1 MEIVIAI
8 AAKIAEYTVGPVGQ
22 WLCYSCH
29 FNINIEN
36 LKNQE
41 KNLRDAKN
49 RVQHLIDAASRNGE
63 EIEDDVKTWLIRADH
78 ITELATT
85 KLHEIEEEAGTGSSN
100 AACLNLKHRHQL
112 SREAKKIAE
121 NIAELV
127 KNGNFDRVSY
137 RPASEGMEMTR
148 NMDYNY
154 MAMESRMTMVKE
166 IMEALGNADID
177 KIGVWGMP
185 GVGKSTLMKEIA
197 RQAKEEKLFN
207 EVVMTMVTNSPD
219 VRRIQGAIAYKLGLN
234 FDQEAD
240 EKDRAS
246 HLQRRLSKDKKVL
259 VILDDIWKAFDLQE
273 MGIPSKGCKVVMI
286 SRDRDVL
293 ISGMDTQKAI
303 HELKIL
309 QKDEAWNLF
318 EKMAGDS
325 FKDRPEVRGIATKIA
340 EKCAGLPI
348 ALVIVSKALKNKSL
362 GIWKDALV
370 QLTRPALENDS
381 KIWSPIY
388 SCIHL
393 SYEHLVGEEV
403 KSLFLLCAQQDY
415 YICYQDLLR
424 YGFGLGLFLNIYTL
438 EEARNRLESLLSNLQ
453 DSCLL
458 LESPHSSKEFNMH
471 DLVRD
476 VAKIIA
482 SKNHNM
488 FVMRDDGGQK
498 AWPDVDALNRCEALS
513 IHGGDIHKHPNKMEC
528 PKLRFFHVDCKDTL
542 NLKIPNIFFQ
552 GMEKLEVLS
561 LRNMQLSSLF
571 PLTNLQTLCLDGSML
586 GDIHGIGELKNL
598 VILSL
603 ARSDISN
610 LPREIGSLT
619 RLRLLDLS
627 NCSKL
632 RVIPPNVLSSLVN
645 LEELYMRK
653 TYVQWEV
660 EGPSNEGKNASLA
673 ELKKLSHLITLEI
686 HIRNGMKLPK
696 DLFSKKL
703 ARYKIRIG
711 DIMPWETFNGATFSR
726 TLKLKLNGSF
736 QLDSGIKM
744 LLKRTEYLYLDESNR
759 TESVLYELN
768 REDFQQLK
776 HLHIQNS
783 GNIKHIPKLRTPA
796 IAFPILETFA
806 LKHMISLEE
815 ICQGNLPFTSFKSLK
830 VLNVENCKKLRF
842 IFSSSIARGLS
853 LLEELNITRC
863 NNVGAIFMKE
873 EEDGI
878 EDQED
883 MMLFGRLQTLVLKDL
898 PKLVGFLSTKDSFM
912 TDCRETNSEGNHDLQ
927 LPLLHHHQLSFSNLK
942 ILHLRGLSKIKHVW
956 SNVNGCESLK
966 SLEIHDCGAMEEIVA
981 REDGTDPTT
990 RLLFPSLNYL
1000 RLDGLPKLKWFF
1012 QGVCTLESSSSKEL
1026 HGQGGTLFGPEE
1038 IAFPNLTNL
1047 NLRNLPKIKHV
1058 WNKDPQTILRFQN
1071 LQHITASRCKRLKS
1085 LFPAS
1090 VGSCLKQLKTI
1101 TIDDFCG
1108 MEEIVRVE
1116 GGEAAR
1122 RTLVFVF
1129 PQVTYLSLSY
1139 LPRLECFYK
1148 GVHISKW
1155 PMLKKIKIEKCN
1167 KVEVFASVLVSEE
1180 IVEKRQSQMSIKQ
1193 PIFLVD
1199 EMSFPSLEILNIS
1212 IMKKLEIIW
1221 YGLVAAS
1228 PTRLDISNCDSLEA
1242 VYEEHEGQDGKE
1254 SHALTTTQLLRAMSL
1269 YSLPKMR
1276 NIWNIKDCHQRHMYS
1291 FPNLLDI
1298 DVKGCES
1305 LKSLF
1310 PAASVAASLPQLKS
1324 LKIEDCGVME
1334 EIVAREDGADP
1345 STRLL
1350 FPSLTLLRLDGLPKL
1365 EWFFQGVRTLES
1377 SSSSKEL
1384 HEQGGTLFGIEE
1396 MSFPSLEILKIRR
1409 MEKLEM
1415 IWNMK
1420 DCYQRHMYSFPNLL
1434 EINVKGCESLK
1445 SLFPAASVAAS
1456 LPQLQSLKIH
1466 DCGVMEEIVAREDGT
1481 DPTTR
1486 LLFPSLNF
1494 LSLDELPKLKWFFR
1508 GLHTLELSL
1517 SKELHEQGGT
1527 LFGIEEVAFPNL
1539 TELHLCCLA
1548 KIKHVWSKDPQT
1560 IQRFQNLQ
1568 KIIARKCAS
1577 LKSLLPA
1584 SVDGCLKQLKKIIVY
1599 DCGVEEIVGAE
1610 GGEVV
1615 GRMLVFV
1622 FPQVTYLYL
1631 ANLPRLECFYNGVHI
1646 SKWPMLKEMSIEG
1659 CEKVE
1664 AFASGLVREETVEK
1678 RQSQMSIKQSIF
1690 LVDEMSFPSLEILK
1704 IRRMEKLEMIWNMK
1718 DCYQRHMY
1726 SFPNLLEI
1734 NVKGCESLKSLFPA
1748 ASVAASLPQLQ
1759 SLKIHDCGVMEEI
1772 VAREDG
1778 TDPTTRLLFPS
1789 LNFLSLDELPKLK
1802 WFFQGLRTLESSLS
1816 KELHEQGGTLFGI
1829 EEVAFPNL
1837 TELHICG
1844 LAKIKHVWS
1853 KDPQTILRF
1862 QNIQEINAQKCAS
1875 LKSLFPTSIDGCL
1888 KQLKKIRINDCGV
1901 EEIVG
1906 DECGEAVGRTL
1917 VFVFPQVTSLD
1928 LANLPRLECFYK
1940 GVHISKWPILESMSI
1955 EGCEKVEVFASGLV
1969 NEETVEERKSHISI
1983 KQSLFLDKMSFPSL
1997 EI

>member
-154 MAMESRMTMVKE
+154 MAMVSRMTMVKE

-219 VRRIQGAIAYKLGLN
+219 VRRIQGAIAYKLDLN

-325 FKDRPEVRGIATKIA
+325 FQDRPEVRGIATKIA

-370 QLTRPALENDS
+370 QLTRPAPENDS

-415 YICYQDLLR
+415 YIFYQDLLR

-571 PLTNLQTLCLDGSML
+571 PLTNLQTLCLDGCML

-610 LPREIGSLT
+610 LLREIGSLT

-703 ARYKIRIG
+703 ERYKIRIG

-796 IAFPILETFA
+796 IAFPILETFV

-927 LPLLHHHQLSFSNLK
+927 LPLLHHHQLSFPNLK

-1026 HGQGGTLFGPEE
+1026 HGQGGTLFGPE
-1038 IAFPNLTNL
+1038 
-1047 NLRNLPKIKHV
+1047 
-1058 WNKDPQTILRFQN
+1058 
-1071 LQHITASRCKRLKS
+1071 
-1085 LFPAS
+1085 
-1090 VGSCLKQLKTI
+1090 
-1101 TIDDFCG
+1101 
-1108 MEEIVRVE
+1108 
-1116 GGEAAR
+1116 
-1122 RTLVFVF
+1122 
-1129 PQVTYLSLSY
+1129 
-1139 LPRLECFYK
+1139 
-1148 GVHISKW
+1148 
-1155 PMLKKIKIEKCN
+1155 
-1167 KVEVFASVLVSEE
+1167 
-1180 IVEKRQSQMSIKQ
+1180 
-1193 PIFLVD
+1193 

-1310 PAASVAASLPQLKS
+1310 PAASVAASLPQLQS
-1324 LKIEDCGVME
+1324 LKIHDCGVME

-1409 MEKLEM
+1409 MEKLEI

-1420 DCYQRHMYSFPNLL
+1420 DSHQRHMYSFPNLL
-1434 EINVKGCESLK
+1434 DIDVKGCESLK

-1494 LSLDELPKLKWFFR
+1494 LSLDELPKLKWFFQ

-1568 KIIARKCAS
+1568 KIIAWKCAS

-1615 GRMLVFV
+1615 GRTLVFV
-1622 FPQVTYLYL
+1622 FPQVAYLYL
-1631 ANLPRLECFYNGVHI
+1631 ANLPRLESFYNGVHI
-1646 SKWPMLKEMSIEG
+1646 SKWPMLKKMSIEG
-1659 CEKVE
+1659 CKKVE
-1664 AFASGLVREETVEK
+1664 VFASGLVREETVEK
-1678 RQSQMSIKQSIF
+1678 RQSQMSIKQPIF

-1704 IRRMEKLEMIWNMK
+1704 IRRMEELEMIWNMK

-1772 VAREDG
+1772 VVREDG

-1862 QNIQEINAQKCAS
+1862 QNLQEINAQKCAS
-1875 LKSLFPTSIDGCL
+1875 LKSLFPTSVDGCL
-1888 KQLKKIRINDCGV
+1888 KQLKKIRINKCGV

-1940 GVHISKWPILESMSI
+1940 GVHISKWPMLESMSI

-1969 NEETVEERKSHISI
+1969 NEETVEERQSHISI

>member
-1 MEIVIAI
+1 MAENIVISVV
-8 AAKIAEYTVGPVGQ
+8 AKIAAYTVAPVGR
-22 WLCYSCH
+22 WLCYSFH
-29 FNINIEN
+29 FNSNIEN

-41 KNLRDAKN
+41 DKLQHARE
-49 RVQHLIDAASRNGE
+49 RVQHSVDAALSNGE
-63 EIEDDVKTWLIRADH
+63 EIYSDVNKWLKDVDR
-78 ITELATT
+78 ITELVT
-85 KLHEIEEEAGTGSSN
+85 KRLREIEEASTRSSN
-100 AACLNLKHRHQL
+100 TECLNLKHRHQI
-112 SREAKKIAE
+112 SREAKKMAGD
-121 NIAELV
+121 IAELL
-127 KNGNFDRVSY
+127 KNGNFNKVSY
-137 RPASEGMEMTR
+137 RTPPSQGMVM
-148 NMDYNY
+148 NMDY
-154 MAMESRMTMVKE
+154 MAMESRMTAVKG
-166 IMEALGNADID
+166 IMEALRNADID

-197 RQAKEEKLFN
+197 RQATEEKLFN
-207 EVVMTMVTNSPD
+207 DVVMIVVTNSPN

-240 EKDRAS
+240 EEDRAS
-246 HLQRRLSKDKKVL
+246 HLQRRLSKDKKIL
-259 VILDDIWKAFDLQE
+259 VILDDIWKAFDFHKI
-273 MGIPSKGCKVVMI
+273 GIPSEGCKVVMT

-293 ISGMDTQKAI
+293 ISGMGTQKAI

-309 QKDEAWNLF
+309 QKEESWNLF

-325 FKDRPEVRGIATKIA
+325 FKDRPEMRGIATKIA

-348 ALVIVSKALKNKSL
+348 ALVTVSKALRNKSL
-362 GIWKDALV
+362 VIWQDALV
-370 QLTRPALENDS
+370 RLTRPTPEHDPKLC
-381 KIWSPIY
+381 SPIY
-388 SCIHL
+388 SCIQL
-393 SYEHLVGEEV
+393 SYEHLDGEEAV
-403 KSLFLLCAQQDY
+403 KSLFLLCAQQGY
-415 YICYQDLLR
+415 YISYRDLLR
-424 YGFGLGLFLNIYTL
+424 YGFGLGLFVNIYTL
-438 EEARNRLESLLSNLQ
+438 EEARNRLESLVSNLL

-458 LESPHSSKEFNMH
+458 LESPHNSKEFYMH

-476 VAKIIA
+476 VATIIA

-498 AWPDVDALNRCEALS
+498 AWPDVVDALNRCEALS
-513 IHGGDIHKHPNKMEC
+513 IHGGEIHKHPNKMEC
-528 PKLRFFHVDCKDTL
+528 PKLRFFHVNCKDSL
-542 NLKIPNIFFQ
+542 NLKIPDIFFQ
-552 GMEKLEVLS
+552 GMDKLEVLS
-561 LRNMQLSSLF
+561 LRRMQLSSLF
-571 PLTNLQTLCLDGSML
+571 PLTNLQTLCLDGCRL
-586 GDIHGIGELKNL
+586 GDIHWIGELKTL

-603 ARSDISN
+603 AHSDISN

-703 ARYKIRIG
+703 ERYKIRIG

-796 IAFPILETFA
+796 IAFPILETFV

-927 LPLLHHHQLSFSNLK
+927 LPLLHHHQLSFPNLK

-1085 LFPAS
+1085 LLPAS

-1101 TIDDFCG
+1101 TIDDLCG

-1148 GVHISKW
+1148 G
-1155 PMLKKIKIEKCN
+1155 
-1167 KVEVFASVLVSEE
+1167 
-1180 IVEKRQSQMSIKQ
+1180 
-1193 PIFLVD
+1193 
-1199 EMSFPSLEILNIS
+1199 
-1212 IMKKLEIIW
+1212 
-1221 YGLVAAS
+1221 
-1228 PTRLDISNCDSLEA
+1228 
-1242 VYEEHEGQDGKE
+1242 
-1254 SHALTTTQLLRAMSL
+1254 
-1269 YSLPKMR
+1269 
-1276 NIWNIKDCHQRHMYS
+1276 
-1291 FPNLLDI
+1291 
-1298 DVKGCES
+1298 
-1305 LKSLF
+1305 
-1310 PAASVAASLPQLKS
+1310 
-1324 LKIEDCGVME
+1324 
-1334 EIVAREDGADP
+1334 
-1345 STRLL
+1345 
-1350 FPSLTLLRLDGLPKL
+1350 
-1365 EWFFQGVRTLES
+1365 
-1377 SSSSKEL
+1377 
-1384 HEQGGTLFGIEE
+1384 
-1396 MSFPSLEILKIRR
+1396 
-1409 MEKLEM
+1409 
-1415 IWNMK
+1415 
-1420 DCYQRHMYSFPNLL
+1420 
-1434 EINVKGCESLK
+1434 
-1445 SLFPAASVAAS
+1445 
-1456 LPQLQSLKIH
+1456 
-1466 DCGVMEEIVAREDGT
+1466 
-1481 DPTTR
+1481 
-1486 LLFPSLNF
+1486 
-1494 LSLDELPKLKWFFR
+1494 
-1508 GLHTLELSL
+1508 
-1517 SKELHEQGGT
+1517 
-1527 LFGIEEVAFPNL
+1527 
-1539 TELHLCCLA
+1539 
-1548 KIKHVWSKDPQT
+1548 
-1560 IQRFQNLQ
+1560 
-1568 KIIARKCAS
+1568 
-1577 LKSLLPA
+1577 
-1584 SVDGCLKQLKKIIVY
+1584 
-1599 DCGVEEIVGAE
+1599 
-1610 GGEVV
+1610 
-1615 GRMLVFV
+1615 
-1622 FPQVTYLYL
+1622 
-1631 ANLPRLECFYNGVHI
+1631 
-1646 SKWPMLKEMSIEG
+1646 
-1659 CEKVE
+1659 
-1664 AFASGLVREETVEK
+1664 
-1678 RQSQMSIKQSIF
+1678 
-1690 LVDEMSFPSLEILK
+1690 
-1704 IRRMEKLEMIWNMK
+1704 
-1718 DCYQRHMY
+1718 
-1726 SFPNLLEI
+1726 
-1734 NVKGCESLKSLFPA
+1734 
-1748 ASVAASLPQLQ
+1748 
-1759 SLKIHDCGVMEEI
+1759 
-1772 VAREDG
+1772 
-1778 TDPTTRLLFPS
+1778 
-1789 LNFLSLDELPKLK
+1789 
-1802 WFFQGLRTLESSLS
+1802 
-1816 KELHEQGGTLFGI
+1816 
-1829 EEVAFPNL
+1829 
-1837 TELHICG
+1837 
-1844 LAKIKHVWS
+1844 
-1853 KDPQTILRF
+1853 
-1862 QNIQEINAQKCAS
+1862 
-1875 LKSLFPTSIDGCL
+1875 
-1888 KQLKKIRINDCGV
+1888 
-1901 EEIVG
+1901 
-1906 DECGEAVGRTL
+1906 
-1917 VFVFPQVTSLD
+1917 
-1928 LANLPRLECFYK
+1928 
-1940 GVHISKWPILESMSI
+1940 
-1955 EGCEKVEVFASGLV
+1955 
-1969 NEETVEERKSHISI
+1969 
-1983 KQSLFLDKMSFPSL
+1983 
-1997 EI
+1997 

>member
-154 MAMESRMTMVKE
+154 MAMVSRMTMVKE

-219 VRRIQGAIAYKLGLN
+219 VRRIQGAIAYKLDLN

-325 FKDRPEVRGIATKIA
+325 FQDRPEVRGIATKIA

-370 QLTRPALENDS
+370 QLTRPAPENDS

-415 YICYQDLLR
+415 YIFYQDLLR

-571 PLTNLQTLCLDGSML
+571 PLTNLQTLCLDGCML

-610 LPREIGSLT
+610 LLREIGSLT

-703 ARYKIRIG
+703 ERYKIRIG

-796 IAFPILETFA
+796 IAFPILETFV

-927 LPLLHHHQLSFSNLK
+927 LPLLHHHQLSFPNLK

-1026 HGQGGTLFGPEE
+1026 HGQGGTLFGPE
-1038 IAFPNLTNL
+1038 
-1047 NLRNLPKIKHV
+1047 
-1058 WNKDPQTILRFQN
+1058 
-1071 LQHITASRCKRLKS
+1071 
-1085 LFPAS
+1085 
-1090 VGSCLKQLKTI
+1090 
-1101 TIDDFCG
+1101 
-1108 MEEIVRVE
+1108 
-1116 GGEAAR
+1116 
-1122 RTLVFVF
+1122 
-1129 PQVTYLSLSY
+1129 
-1139 LPRLECFYK
+1139 
-1148 GVHISKW
+1148 
-1155 PMLKKIKIEKCN
+1155 
-1167 KVEVFASVLVSEE
+1167 
-1180 IVEKRQSQMSIKQ
+1180 
-1193 PIFLVD
+1193 

-1310 PAASVAASLPQLKS
+1310 PAASVAASLPQLQS
-1324 LKIEDCGVME
+1324 LKIHDCGVME

-1396 MSFPSLEILKIRR
+1396 VAFPNLTKLRLRCLPKIKHVWSKDPQTILRFQNLQKITVQKCASLKSLFPTLVDGCLKQLKKISIHNCGVEEIVGAEGGVVGRTLVFVFPQVTSFYLENLSRLECFYKGVHILKWPMLKKMKIEKCDRVEVFASGLVNFEESVEEKQSHMSIKQSIFLVNEMSFPSLEILKIRR
-1409 MEKLEM
+1409 MEKLEI

-1420 DCYQRHMYSFPNLL
+1420 DSHQRHMYSFPNLL
-1434 EINVKGCESLK
+1434 DIDVKGCESLK

-1494 LSLDELPKLKWFFR
+1494 LSLDELPKLKWFFQ

-1568 KIIARKCAS
+1568 KIIAWKCAS

-1615 GRMLVFV
+1615 GRTLVFV
-1622 FPQVTYLYL
+1622 FPQVAYLYL
-1631 ANLPRLECFYNGVHI
+1631 ANLPRLESFYNGVHI
-1646 SKWPMLKEMSIEG
+1646 SKWPMLKKMSIEG
-1659 CEKVE
+1659 CKKVE
-1664 AFASGLVREETVEK
+1664 VFASGLVREETVEK
-1678 RQSQMSIKQSIF
+1678 RQSQMSIKQPIF

-1704 IRRMEKLEMIWNMK
+1704 IRRMEELEMIWNMK

-1772 VAREDG
+1772 VVREDG

-1862 QNIQEINAQKCAS
+1862 QNLQEINAQKCAS
-1875 LKSLFPTSIDGCL
+1875 LKSLFPTSVDGCL
-1888 KQLKKIRINDCGV
+1888 KQLKKIRINKCGV

-1940 GVHISKWPILESMSI
+1940 GVHISKWPMLESMSI

-1969 NEETVEERKSHISI
+1969 NEETVEERQSHISI